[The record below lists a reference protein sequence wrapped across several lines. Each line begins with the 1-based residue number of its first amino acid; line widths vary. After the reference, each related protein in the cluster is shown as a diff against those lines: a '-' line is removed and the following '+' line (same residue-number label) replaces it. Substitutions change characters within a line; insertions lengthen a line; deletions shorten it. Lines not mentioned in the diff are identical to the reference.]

1 MTKKTE
7 KKVEKLPSKVKW
19 MQRFFK
25 VAGEIAPASVLPIM
39 VKILFTPSKRKLRPP
54 HEALLAQAEKGIL
67 KTHEFQAPDKKLKVA
82 YYTWGQGDKT
92 VILVHGWDAKA
103 LDYYKL
109 IPILLEQG
117 YKVIAF
123 DGPAHGQSEGESTHL
138 MHFRYVIEDLIKKV
152 GEPYA
157 IVGHSMGGGAACYLL
172 MESNLQIKRLALLAI
187 PIVSQR
193 YFEGMFNF
201 MKVPTKMQK
210 LFFKGFKE
218 RLGVGIEHY
227 NLITRPEVIK
237 AEEILFM
244 FDPNDEVISLKD
256 NKEFLNARPSIKS
269 LEIKDSGHN
278 GILKDKRMFD
288 ALVEFL
294 R

>member
-1 MTKKTE
+1 MT
-7 KKVEKLPSKVKW
+7 KKVEKLPAKVKW

-25 VAGEIAPASVLPIM
+25 VAGEVAPSTTLPIL
-39 VKILFTPSKRKLRPP
+39 VKLLFTPTKRRLKPP
-54 HEALLAQAEKGIL
+54 HEALLTQAEKHTL

-82 YYTWGQGDKT
+82 YYTWGKGEKL

-109 IPILLEQG
+109 IPILVEQG

-138 MHFRYVIEDLIKKV
+138 MHFRYVLQDLINKV

-157 IVGHSMGGGAACYLL
+157 IIGHSMGGGAACYLL
-172 MESNLQIKRLALLAI
+172 MESKLSIKRLGLLAI

-201 MKVPTKMQK
+201 MKVPVKMQK
-210 LFFKGFKE
+210 LFFKGMKE
-218 RLGVGIEHY
+218 KIGVGIEQY
-227 NLITRPEVIK
+227 NLITRPEQIK
-237 AEEILFM
+237 AEEILM
-244 FDPNDEVISLKD
+244 MYDPNDEVISLKD
-256 NKEFLNARPSIKS
+256 NKDFLKARPTVKH
-269 LEIKDSGHN
+269 LEVKDAGHN
-278 GILKDKRMFD
+278 GILKDKRVFE